1 MAGIG
6 FQLRRLASSGTYT
19 GTVGAYATAAAI
31 SAGPWIISIVALMFL
46 TWLLHQVLPGDEI
59 RLFSSA
65 VTHVYAFALIFT
77 GPIQIILT
85 RYTADQISL
94 KCPQNIYPSFR
105 GGVMLTTLVA
115 AVVGGVFFLHLV
127 PSPDGFG
134 VYAAALLVL
143 VSCVFVAG
151 VFLSALQKYEGIVV
165 SFAIGYGVGVW
176 AAWQLAQHHGI
187 AGAMAGLVAGHALLF
202 LLLAICIRRELG
214 AGKGPTFG
222 FVPLF
227 FRLPSLALCGLF
239 YNLGIWIDKFLFWWV
254 SQTSVQVKGALFAAP
269 DYDLAIYLSLLSI
282 APGMAVFILQVETAF
297 AERFHAY
304 FNAVNEGRSLHQIL
318 HAKHL
323 LLVSLQEG
331 FIRLLKVQGVTTL
344 LLVVFAHELTHWF
357 QVSFVQVGIFRITLF
372 GAFLLVVF
380 LAMLTV
386 LFYFND
392 RRGAM
397 LCSGVFLVAN
407 AVLSGLTLLQN
418 EAWYGFG
425 FVTAAG
431 LALFIATNRVNHRL
445 EDLEYHTFQVSD

>member
-1 MAGIG
+1 M
-6 FQLRRLASSGTYT
+6 
-19 GTVGAYATAAAI
+19 
-31 SAGPWIISIVALMFL
+31 
-46 TWLLHQVLPGDEI
+46 LPGDEI

-94 KCPQNIYPSFR
+94 KCPQNVYPSFR